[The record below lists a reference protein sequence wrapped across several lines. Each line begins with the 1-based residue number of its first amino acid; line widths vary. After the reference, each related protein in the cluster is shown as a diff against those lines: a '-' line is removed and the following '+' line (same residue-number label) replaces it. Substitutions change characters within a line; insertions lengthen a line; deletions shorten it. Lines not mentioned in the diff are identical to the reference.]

1 MNTTF
6 DEPTGPLRVT
16 ERLRR
21 ALDARPRLTRWL
33 LAGPGAVAAALLF
46 AMAMPVWLPKGAAG
60 IDNIAFPLILVPL
73 IWAVVFVYACV
84 EESLLR
90 CTAVMCG
97 TAAVCGLTAAM
108 AFAGW
113 I

>member
-6 DEPTGPLRVT
+6 NEQSGPFPWAA
-16 ERLRR
+16 RLRR
-21 ALDARPRLTRWL
+21 ALDRRPRLTRWL

-46 AMAMPVWLPKGAAG
+46 AMAMPTWLPKGAAG
-60 IDNIAFPLILVPL
+60 IDNIVFPLILVPL

-90 CTAVMCG
+90 CTAVICG
-97 TAAVCGLTAAM
+97 ITAVCGLTAAM
-108 AFAGW
+108 AYAGW